1 MGKPNIL
8 AATQYL
14 LDASAYGNYDAFTMT
29 NYLTDLPVNPAD
41 PELLRQ
47 AMRLWATGVA
57 VVTSQ
62 HEGVVH
68 GMTVS
73 SFTSVSLIPPQ
84 VLIAIAQ
91 STRTHKLVKESRSFG
106 VSVLGA
112 DQQDISDRFSG
123 RLPEEEE
130 RLSGLEQFTL
140 VSAVPLLK
148 GGVAHFDC
156 RVIATFTA
164 GTHTIF
170 IGSVLAAQG
179 TLEEEPLLYYNRN
192 YRKFAPV

>member
-1 MGKPNIL
+1 M
-8 AATQYL
+8 TDYL
-14 LDASAYGNYDAFTMT
+14 SDI
-29 NYLTDLPVNPAD
+29 PVNPAD

-57 VVTSQ
+57 VVTSK
-62 HEGVVH
+62 HDGMVH
-68 GMTVS
+68 GMTAS

-84 VLIAIAQ
+84 VLVAINQ

-112 DQQDISDRFSG
+112 DQQDISDRFAG
-123 RLPEEEE
+123 RLPDDVD
-130 RLSGLEQFTL
+130 RLAGLNLFTL
-140 VSAVPLLK
+140 VSSVPLLK

-156 RVIATFTA
+156 RVIATFTS

-179 TLEEEPLLYYNRN
+179 TPEEEPLLYYNRN
-192 YRKFAPV
+192 YRKFAPQ